1 MKKLIY
7 WIIVAFVVGAFSS
20 CKDGDEVYQDF
31 VVPNGL
37 IYPQKADSLKFY
49 SGINRAKLEWLAP
62 VDPQVKSAKVFWHNY
77 TDSLDVIMP
86 SDSKYVNTL
95 IENLKEGPYT
105 FYVVTYDD
113 DGNKSIPVDVTGIVI
128 GDSYVLGLV
137 NRSIASAVGNGENG
151 QVNWSPALEMADLAY
166 SEVRYKTNSGGTN
179 TVRILPEELSVA
191 CPDIKR
197 GELFEYRSVF
207 IPKDCFDAYE
217 LEWETFAYPF
227 LFKHPKA
234 GWTVAAS
241 STYFGWTDGGGGYP
255 YLVVDNNLATA
266 WHSALISQPPH
277 CLVIDMQEQQSV
289 FRLEITQLYPRLYG
303 KTVRIYLSDTSI
315 TPGAYNASWG
325 SPVVE
330 GLFEGNVSWSAI
342 LPAGT
347 QGRYLVVYY
356 PDSATP
362 PYINCA
368 EVDIYNK

>member
-7 WIIVAFVVGAFSS
+7 WIIVAFVVGTFSS

-37 IYPQKADSLKFY
+37 IYPQKADSLRFY
-49 SGINRAKLEWLAP
+49 SGINRAILEWLAP

-77 TDSLDVIMP
+77 TDSLDVAMP

-95 IENLKEGPYT
+95 IENLEEGPYT

-128 GDSYVLGLV
+128 GESYVLGFV
-137 NRSIASAVGNGENG
+137 NRPIASAVGNGENG
-151 QVNWSPALEMADLAY
+151 QVNWSPALDMADLAY

-197 GELFEYRSVF
+197 NELFEYRSVF
-207 IPKDCFDAYE
+207 IPKDCLDAFE

-234 GWTVAAS
+234 GWTVAAN

-255 YLVVDNNLATA
+255 YLVVDNDLTTA
-266 WHSALISQPPH
+266 WHSALNAQPPH
-277 CLVIDMQEQQSV
+277 CLVIDMQEQQSI
-289 FRLEITQLYPRLYG
+289 FRLEITSRYPWLYG
-303 KTVRIYLSDTSI
+303 KTIQIYLSDTSI

-325 SPVVE
+325 SPVAE
-330 GLFEGNVSWSAI
+330 GLFEGKVSWSAI
-342 LPAGT
+342 LPADT
-347 QGRYLVVYY
+347 QGRYLVAYY

-362 PYINCA
+362 PYMNCA